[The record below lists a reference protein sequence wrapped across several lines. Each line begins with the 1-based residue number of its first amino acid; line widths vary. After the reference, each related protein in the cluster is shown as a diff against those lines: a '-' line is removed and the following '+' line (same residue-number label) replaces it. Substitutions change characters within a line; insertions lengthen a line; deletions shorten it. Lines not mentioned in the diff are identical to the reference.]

1 MSLTI
6 CINFY
11 NEISGFYRFPM
22 TSIAT
27 AYRHIHLDDLQV
39 PIVAGTTMKV
49 VEIVVSQRAYGWSP
63 EEIHFQYPHLSMS
76 QIYSALAYY
85 WDHRSDM
92 DIDLQR
98 RFDLVENLRQQ
109 SKISEKCIEYPGIW
123 LGKTIISKL

>member
-1 MSLTI
+1 
-6 CINFY
+6 
-11 NEISGFYRFPM
+11 M

-85 WDHRSDM
+85 WDHRSEM

-98 RFDLVENLRQQ
+98 RFDFAENLRQQ
-109 SKISEKCIEYPGIW
+109 SEPLNLVNRSRR
-123 LGKTIISKL
+123 

>member
-1 MSLTI
+1 
-6 CINFY
+6 
-11 NEISGFYRFPM
+11 M

-85 WDHRSDM
+85 WDHRIDM

-98 RFDLVENLRQQ
+98 RFDLAENLRQQ
-109 SKISEKCIEYPGIW
+109 SEPLNLVNRSRQQE
-123 LGKTIISKL
+123 